1 MDARIL
7 FAEKTFDAFATERN
21 FGVHEF

>member
-7 FAEKTFDAFATERN
+7 LAQETFDAFATERN
-21 FGVHEF
+21 LGLHDS